1 MRIGFSLFL
10 IALGAILRFAVTVT
24 ATGFSIHTIGLI
36 LIIVGAIGVIPSLLW
51 LTVYSDRDRTV
62 TRDVYVERE
71 VPVSREA
78 PVRTVRE
85 R

>member
-24 ATGFSIHTIGLI
+24 ASGFSIHTIGLI
-36 LIIVGAIGVIPSLLW
+36 LMIVGAIGVLLSLLW

-71 VPVSREA
+71 VPVSHEA